1 MIMTMMTDDDDN
13 ETNDCPPR
21 SPTSLVMARL
31 KCAVFFWQSD
41 GFKEDGDDYTEP
53 LLSQQC

>member
-1 MIMTMMTDDDDN
+1 MTDDHDN
-13 ETNDCPPR
+13 DNNDCPPR